1 MWNGKLKAV
10 TFSIDDGCASD
21 KHIVE
26 IFNKYGI
33 KGTFNINSGLLN
45 TEHVIR
51 NEHGGIVEVVPKMK
65 AYEVKN
71 VYQGHEVA
79 VHTCTHPNLTDLQEK
94 EIVYQVEEDRK
105 TLSGLVGYDVVGMA
119 YPCGGTNN
127 DVRVAKIIKENTP
140 IRYARTITS
149 TYSFDL
155 QENLLQFNPTIYWI
169 ETQLFEIVERFL
181 ALKTD
186 KPQLLYIW
194 GHAFELDRGD
204 LISYE
209 KLEALCAL
217 LSKHDD
223 LFFGTNREVF
233 NIERE

>member
-21 KHIVE
+21 KRIVE
-26 IFNKYGI
+26 LFNKYGI

-45 TEHVIR
+45 TQHEIR
-51 NEHGGIVEVVPKMK
+51 NEQGKIVEVVPKMK

-79 VHTCTHPNLTDLQEK
+79 VHTCTHPNLTDLEEK
-94 EIVYQVEEDRK
+94 EIIYQVEEDRK
-105 TLSGLVGYDVVGMA
+105 TLSGLVGYDVIGMA

-127 DVRVAKIIKENTP
+127 DERVAKIIKENTP

-155 QENLLQFNPTIYWI
+155 QENLLQFNPTVYWI
-169 ETQLFEIVERFL
+169 EKQLFDVVERFL
-181 ALKTD
+181 GLKTD

-204 LISYE
+204 LIFYE
-209 KLEALCAL
+209 KLEMLCAL

-233 NIERE
+233 NIKYG

>member
-21 KHIVE
+21 RRIVE

-45 TEHVIR
+45 TEHEIR
-51 NEHGGIVEVVPKMK
+51 NEKGIVVETIPKIK
-65 AYEVKN
+65 AYEVKD
-71 VYQGHEVA
+71 VYTGHEVA
-79 VHTCTHPNLTDLQEK
+79 VHTCTHPNLTTLEEK
-94 EIVYQVEEDRK
+94 EIIDQVEEDRK
-105 TLSGLVGYDVVGMA
+105 TLSALAGYDIVGMA

-127 DVRVAKIIKENTP
+127 DERVAKILRKHTP
-140 IRYARTITS
+140 IQYARTITS

-155 QENLLQFNPTIYWI
+155 QENFLQFNPTIYWI

-194 GHAFELDRGD
+194 GHAFELDRGV

-223 LFFGTNREVF
+223 VFFGTNREVF
-233 NIERE
+233 NIKYE